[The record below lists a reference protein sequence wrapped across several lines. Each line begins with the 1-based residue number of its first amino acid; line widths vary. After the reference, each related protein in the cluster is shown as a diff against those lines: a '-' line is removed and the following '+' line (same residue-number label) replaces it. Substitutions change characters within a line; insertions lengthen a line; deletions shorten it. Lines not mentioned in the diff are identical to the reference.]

1 MHSLKNLEINLLWT
15 DQKWFSPFK
24 SNSGLWQNWIIGVQ
38 NMLIL
43 FTTVYIT
50 LSTKVVEEQLL

>member
-24 SNSGLWQNWIIGVQ
+24 SNPGPWQKCIIRVQ

-43 FTTVYIT
+43 FTTVYIA
-50 LSTKVVEEQLL
+50 LSTKGVEERLL